1 MFPLALGKK
10 VLTDGVNIESVGHN
24 FARLL
29 SRLEDPRLSIFL
41 SLLTRSYL
49 TRETLEKELKF
60 SPDIMKRALTWLLR
74 EGFISRIY
82 LYEHGARVVG
92 YHVIGTANTVTLPVG
107 DGVLLIDI
115 GANIARDHALMMQ
128 TGQGRE
134 RRQGG

>member
-1 MFPLALGKK
+1 MFPLTSGKK
-10 VLTDGVNIESVGHN
+10 VSTDVRIESVGHN

-49 TRETLEKELKF
+49 TREALEKELKF

-92 YHVIGTANTVTLPVG
+92 YHIIGTANTVTLPVG
-107 DGVLLIDI
+107 DGVLLVDI
-115 GANIARDHALMMQ
+115 GASIARDHALMIQ
-128 TGQGRE
+128 TGRE

>member
-1 MFPLALGKK
+1 MFPLTSGKK
-10 VLTDGVNIESVGHN
+10 VSTDNGVNIETIGHN

-60 SPDIMKRALTWLLR
+60 SPDVMKRALTWLLH
-74 EGFISRIY
+74 EGFISRMY
-82 LYEHGARVVG
+82 LYEHGARVVA
-92 YHVIGTANTVTLPVG
+92 YHVIGTADTVTLPVG

-115 GANIARDHALMMQ
+115 GANIARDHALMIQ
-128 TGQGRE
+128 TDRE
-134 RRQGG
+134 RRQGR